1 MSPRRPSGPRRYPR
15 TARLNQLIHE
25 IVAEELERVDD
36 ERLGL
41 VTVMAVEVEADM
53 RHAVVY
59 FDTVDAAADADDDE
73 VLTALGA
80 ARVRLQS
87 AIGRQARIKR
97 VPELRFEPDTVN
109 RQASRLDDI
118 LRGLR
123 SEDSA
128 GPEER

>member
-36 ERLGL
+36 DRLAL
-41 VTVMAVEVEADM
+41 VTVMGVEVDADI

-59 FDTVDAAADADDDE
+59 FDTVEPATDPGDEE
-73 VLTALGA
+73 VLAALA
-80 ARVRLQS
+80 AVRVRLQS
-87 AIGRQARIKR
+87 AIGRQARLKR
-97 VPELRFEPDTVN
+97 VPELRFEADAVN
-109 RQASRLDDI
+109 RQAGRLDDI

-123 SEDSA
+123 SEEA
-128 GPEER
+128 PGPEDD

>member
-36 ERLGL
+36 DRLGL
-41 VTVMAVEVEADM
+41 VTVMGVEVEADL
-53 RHAVVY
+53 RHAIVY
-59 FDTVDAAADADDDE
+59 FDTVAPATEPGDEEVLSALAAAR
-73 VLTALGA
+73 T
-80 ARVRLQS
+80 RLQS

-97 VPELRFEPDTVN
+97 VPELRFEADTVN
-109 RQASRLDDI
+109 RQASRLDEI

-123 SEDSA
+123 SEETTNPEDS
-128 GPEER
+128 